1 MWGPGL
7 EQGSAALLDPQAAA
21 GAHRRPHT
29 RPPHSPPLQ
38 LRGRRYG
45 LCGANGAGK
54 STLMRAISRGQLDG
68 FPPADKLK
76 TLYVE
81 HDIQVGARARR
92 ASFDRRCDRP
102 FDRRRDRLVS

>member
-1 MWGPGL
+1 MCAILPS
-7 EQGSAALLDPQAAA
+7 QP
-21 GAHRRPHT
+21 
-29 RPPHSPPLQ
+29 Q

-81 HDIQVGARARR
+81 HDIQVVGLTR
-92 ASFDRRCDRP
+92 
-102 FDRRRDRLVS
+102 V